1 MCLRYIDDLFLIW
14 TGTKEQLKDF
24 VTNLNNQYP
33 SIKFSCQILNKS
45 IDFLDTTV
53 YVKNRRL
60 HTTIF
65 TKLTDKQN
73 YLHYKSEHSLP
84 LKSNIPFGQ
93 ILRIKRICS
102 EALEF
107 LRNCTKIISRF
118 TQRGYPESIT
128 QEAYYK
134 TTSRQKTLFKPKKG
148 KDHKEYHSSYIH
160 QNTTSTR
167 SSHQQVLS
175 HSPIRPKNGSKNN
188 LVKDQF

>member
-1 MCLRYIDDLFLIW
+1 M
-14 TGTKEQLKDF
+14 KDF
-24 VTNLNNQYP
+24 VTNLNSQHP
-33 SIKFSCQILNKS
+33 SIKFSYQIFDKS

-53 YVKNRRL
+53 YIKNRRL

-65 TKLTDKQN
+65 IKPTDRQN
-73 YLHYKSEHSLP
+73 CLHYKAEHP
-84 LKSNIPFGQ
+84 LSFKNNIPFGQ

-134 TTSRQKTLFKPKKG
+134 TTFMQRKSLLQTEKR
-148 KDHKEYHSSYIH
+148 KDHKEYNSLLHTTEHYLHSVQSSI
-160 QNTTSTR
+160 STGTF
-167 SSHQQVLS
+167 SNPTQ
-175 HSPIRPKNGSKNN
+175 KWKKN